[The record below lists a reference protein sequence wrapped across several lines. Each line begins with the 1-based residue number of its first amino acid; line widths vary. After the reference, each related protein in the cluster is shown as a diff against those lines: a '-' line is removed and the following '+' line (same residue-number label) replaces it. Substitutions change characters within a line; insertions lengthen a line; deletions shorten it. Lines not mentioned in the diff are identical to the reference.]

1 VQDLQRENKSI
12 KEQSQKSENLNN
24 NVPYSYELATE
35 VLPVEDSVEY
45 GPYKIKYKN
54 NDITKISNRVGMM
67 PQLRP
72 EI

>member
-45 GPYKIKYKN
+45 QNQQSGRHDAAAETRN
-54 NDITKISNRVGMM
+54 LDLEERNSHW
-67 PQLRP
+67 
-72 EI
+72 